1 MEESELIER
10 LKKGDRDAKEE
21 LVRQTQDF
29 LFNSVFQLCHDKMV
43 AEDVVVEAY
52 LLAFK
57 NIKSF
62 KGESTLRT
70 WLYRIA
76 KNELM
81 AYFNKNKKYVVKDM
95 SYEQAKKE
103 TDFDDYEKALLL
115 DAMEGLD
122 IEDREIITAIDING
136 LSYED
141 ASTMLGMP
149 LGTVKSRIVRARDK
163 LHKILKEKGYF

>member
-1 MEESELIER
+1 MEESELIEQ
-10 LKKGDRDAKEE
+10 LKKGDRNAKEE
-21 LVRQTQDF
+21 LVRQTHDF
-29 LFNSVFQLCHDKMV
+29 LFNSVFQLCHDRMV
-43 AEDVVVEAY
+43 AEDVVVETY

-81 AYFNKNKKYVVKDM
+81 AYFNKNKRYVVKDM
-95 SYEQAKKE
+95 SHEQAKKE
-103 TDFDDYEKALLL
+103 ADLEDYEKALLL

-122 IEDREIITAIDING
+122 IEDREVITLVDIDG

-141 ASTMLGMP
+141 TSTMLGIP

-163 LHKILKEKGYF
+163 LRTILKEKGYF

>member
-1 MEESELIER
+1 
-10 LKKGDRDAKEE
+10 
-21 LVRQTQDF
+21 
-29 LFNSVFQLCHDKMV
+29 MV

-95 SYEQAKKE
+95 SYEQAKKKP
-103 TDFDDYEKALLL
+103 TLTTMK
-115 DAMEGLD
+115 G
-122 IEDREIITAIDING
+122 T
-136 LSYED
+136 
-141 ASTMLGMP
+141 ST
-149 LGTVKSRIVRARDK
+149 
-163 LHKILKEKGYF
+163 